1 MFFPDTYTLDEC
13 LNIMRV
19 FFPVGLTLMIV
30 SLDFTL
36 DRLPENDDDPTIV
49 LRTIVEKQQKY
60 KKEAE
65 ELYDIMKKITD
76 VEDE

>member
-19 FFPVGLTLMIV
+19 FFPVALTLMIV

-36 DRLPENDDDPTIV
+36 DKLPENDDDPTIV
-49 LRTIVEKQQKY
+49 LRTIVEKQEKY
-60 KKEAE
+60 KKE
-65 ELYDIMKKITD
+65 
-76 VEDE
+76 V